1 MLQTIISSGLTDAI
15 KTVATV
21 AGSFAVIYIKHH
33 IDLVKIKKAEAY
45 VQSKSALDKL
55 VDDVK
60 TAAGEVLTSPEVIH
74 KSAAAIAE
82 FATKKGF
89 KVTAE
94 EVAQILSIGE
104 NAAMDEVKNVAQ
116 EVQTAAPGSKAV
128 QSPAQKA

>member
-15 KTVATV
+15 KTVTTV

-45 VQSKSALDKL
+45 VQSKPALDKL

-60 TAAGEVLTSPEVIH
+60 AAASEVLTSPETID

-89 KVTAE
+89 KVTAADITKLLTIGETSTAE
-94 EVAQILSIGE
+94 EVKTV
-104 NAAMDEVKNVAQ
+104 AATVSSTPQQSVNPLK
-116 EVQTAAPGSKAV
+116 KA
-128 QSPAQKA
+128 